1 MQAPPSLDIVS
12 VLTAL
17 AALVFAPDL
26 AALVGPYAVI
36 LIGATLGAAWGATR
50 RKATSRLGT
59 LGYIAGMVGLAC
71 LVTVPAAAVGSKLT
85 GLHLHWL
92 LGPVAALIGALG
104 PEWAYGKA
112 RSFLASQSSKG
123 ARHE

>member
-1 MQAPPSLDIVS
+1 MTPQPPSLDIVS

-17 AALVFAPDL
+17 SALVFAPEL
-26 AALVGPYAVI
+26 AAVIGPYAVI

-50 RKATSRLGT
+50 RKASTRLGT
-59 LGYIAGMVGLAC
+59 LGYIVGMVGLAC
-71 LVTVPAAAVGSKLT
+71 LVTVPAAAAGSRLT

-104 PEWAYGKA
+104 PEWAMSKA
-112 RSFLASQSSKG
+112 RGFLQQKG
-123 ARHE
+123 IPND